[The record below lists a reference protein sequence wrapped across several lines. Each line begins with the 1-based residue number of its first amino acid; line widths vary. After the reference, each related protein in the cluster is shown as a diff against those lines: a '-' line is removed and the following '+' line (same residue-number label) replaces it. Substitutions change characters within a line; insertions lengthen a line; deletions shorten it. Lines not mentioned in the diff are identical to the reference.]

1 MALGRE
7 WEKIDIRLRKGVK
20 KKSEKKRQKKGDG
33 SSIAPW
39 VQMWIWSW
47 WPVWPIDRQ
56 SYNWTLKW
64 VSPAACVFGVWSWR
78 WRVKGGA
85 HTHRGRTLQTGTIAH
100 VYTHLWTNNNCS
112 HTDVKAFFF
121 FKTKKNLL
129 CTLPFCVCVT
139 VSAGLVD
146 TGDSPRALK
155 AQWMEEALFEKII
168 NNSKFEQQHILSSA
182 FDTV

>member
-112 HTDVKAFFF
+112 HTDVKAFLFF
-121 FKTKKNLL
+121 SKQKKT
-129 CTLPFCVCVT
+129 CSAHFHFVCVWRCLQAWWT
-139 VSAGLVD
+139 QETPRGLWRHS
-146 TGDSPRALK
+146 GWRR
-155 AQWMEEALFEKII
+155 LF
-168 NNSKFEQQHILSSA
+168 LRR
-182 FDTV
+182 